1 MMRIHFPF
9 STQLPF
15 CLALAGLLLLAT
27 PLQAQKP
34 KDFGIKS
41 KKAMTFF
48 LEGLQQQKYRGW
60 EKAVEMH
67 QKALE
72 LEPQFAEA
80 HFRLGICLTVLYKF
94 DEAVTHLE
102 TAQSLSPTPF
112 GGIGY
117 YLGQSYFFNEQYA
130 EAVTQYQAYLAE
142 GRGGPTFVKTV
153 ELNLRKAIFAKEA
166 IQHPVDFKPVNLGPN
181 INSKEDDTMPY
192 LTADDQ
198 MLLFTSRRPGSTGG
212 FSRIH
217 KDYDEDFYV
226 AIREADGWKKA
237 ANMGAPIN
245 TIRNEGAPSL
255 SQDGRMLFF
264 TMCNREDGFGACDLY
279 NSFWNGS
286 EWTEPQNLGPAI
298 NSEAWDSQPCIS
310 HDGKT
315 LYFASNRR
323 GGTGGSDIYYSEF
336 IAGEWSEAQNIGAPI
351 NSKGDDDAPFLH
363 ADGVS
368 LYFVSDYHNGFGNG
382 DLFVSFKY
390 GNGKWADP
398 RNLGYPV
405 NTAAEEGYIFVNA
418 KGTKGFINSRR
429 EGGMGK
435 NDLYAFEL
443 DETIRPQRATFLRGL
458 TRDSITRAPVQ
469 ARIRLVDVES
479 GDTVRTLTSGK
490 GDGRFLM
497 SLPLERE
504 YAAIVEA
511 PRYLFAS
518 KHFYLKNLTE
528 DTYFD
533 LTIDLTPIQK
543 GRQVVL
549 NNIFFESGSYDLL
562 ETSNSELRFL
572 LHFMKRNRNMR
583 IEIQGHTDN
592 VGSKDDNQSL
602 SQNRA
607 ESVRKHLIDKGIDPS
622 RITAKGYGESHPIDT
637 NDSDEGRAKNR
648 RTEFKV
654 LEL

>member
-1 MMRIHFPF
+1 MIRTYMRFHAILPF
-9 STQLPF
+9 SLF
-15 CLALAGLLLLAT
+15 LIGSLLLAS

-41 KKAMTFF
+41 KKALNFY
-48 LEGLQQQKYRGW
+48 LDGIQQQRYRSW
-60 EKAVEMH
+60 EEAAEMH
-67 QKALE
+67 QEAIALE
-72 LEPQFAEA
+72 PEFIEA
-80 HFRLGICLTVLYKF
+80 HFRLGICLTVLHRF
-94 DEAVTHLE
+94 DEAIPHLE
-102 TAQSLSPTPF
+102 TAQALSPNSL

-130 EAVTQYQAYLAE
+130 EAITQYQAYLE
-142 GRGGPTFVKTV
+142 EDRGGPTFIKTV
-153 ELNLRKAIFAKEA
+153 ELNLRKALFAKEA
-166 IQHPVDFKPVNLGPN
+166 IKHPVAFQPVNLGPA

-212 FSRIH
+212 FSRVH

-226 AIREADGWKKA
+226 AIQAEDGWTKA
-237 ANMGAPIN
+237 TNMGAPIN
-245 TIRNEGAPSL
+245 TVRNEGAPSL

-279 NSFWNGS
+279 LSFWNGT
-286 EWTEPQNLGPAI
+286 EWTEPRNLGPNI

-336 IAGEWSEAQNIGAPI
+336 VAGKWSEAKNIGAPI
-351 NSKGDDDAPFLH
+351 NTEGDEDAPFLH

-390 GNGKWADP
+390 GQNSWADP

-418 KGTKGFINSRR
+418 KGTKGYINSRR
-429 EGGMGK
+429 DGGMGK

-443 DETIRPQRATFLRGL
+443 DEAIQPQRATFLRGL

-479 GDTVRTLTSGK
+479 GDTVRTLTSGR

-518 KHFYLKNLTE
+518 KNFYLKNLAK

-533 LTIDLTPIQK
+533 LTIDLTPIKK

-549 NNIFFESGSYDLL
+549 NNIFFESGSYELL
-562 ETSNSELRFL
+562 KTSNTELRFL
-572 LHFMKRNRNMR
+572 LHFMQQNRRMR
-583 IEIQGHTDN
+583 IEIQGHTDD
-592 VGSKDDNQSL
+592 VGSKEDNQDL

-607 ESVRKHLIDKGIDPS
+607 ASVRQYLIDQGIAPE
-622 RITAKGYGESHPIDT
+622 RITARGYGESHPIDS
-637 NDSDEGRAKNR
+637 NDTDEGRAKNR

-654 LEL
+654 LDL